1 MSLKQFHGHYAV
13 IFGILCGLLDLDA
26 VVLQRMY
33 LFYTLRDILSDATRL
48 NLIGPMESLKLQQ
61 ELAATAEEILQK
73 NKNRKIEQCHHL
85 HIRRHFL
92 RLCKEIMIDY
102 IHEYLIVNRLYL
114 VQFFS
119 EITFILRFFSNLC
132 SVAITKK
139 CSQHFLSPF
148 TRCSSSWLK
157 EGIMLV
163 I

>member
-73 NKNRKIEQCHHL
+73 NKNRKIEQCHHSAP
-85 HIRRHFL
+85 FL
-92 RLCKEIMIDY
+92 EIMQGNHD
-102 IHEYLIVNRLYL
+102 RLYSRI
-114 VQFFS
+114 FNS
-119 EITFILRFFSNLC
+119 
-132 SVAITKK
+132 
-139 CSQHFLSPF
+139 
-148 TRCSSSWLK
+148 
-157 EGIMLV
+157 
-163 I
+163 